1 MLLEDLSE
9 KSIYIKS
16 PLNHKQQLFYST
28 VNEMNEQ
35 ILSTHEE
42 QLITEADDEIKENY
56 ELEEEEKIDDDSPF
70 LK

>member
-1 MLLEDLSE
+1 
-9 KSIYIKS
+9 
-16 PLNHKQQLFYST
+16 
-28 VNEMNEQ
+28 
-35 ILSTHEE
+35 LSTHEE

>member
-16 PLNHKQQLFYST
+16 PLNHKQQLFYSP